1 MTRGLIFWVLMLV
14 WLVFGIVVHFGGMG
28 PYGPLGSAILLFVL
42 FFMLGWQVFGPPI
55 RG

>member
-14 WLVFGIVVHFGGMG
+14 WLVFGIVAHFGGMG
-28 PYGPLGSAILLFVL
+28 PYGPIGSTILLFVL
-42 FFMLGWQVFGPPI
+42 FFMVGWQVFGPPI